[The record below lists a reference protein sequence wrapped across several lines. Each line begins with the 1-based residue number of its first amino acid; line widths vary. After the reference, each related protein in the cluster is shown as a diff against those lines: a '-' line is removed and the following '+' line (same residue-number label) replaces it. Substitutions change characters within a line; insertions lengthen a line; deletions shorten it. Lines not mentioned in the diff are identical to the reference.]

1 MVKRFFGFSI
11 NEIRDMTPVQFNR
24 WAEEMGNIYD
34 LESGQPDERESVE
47 DIRARAMADPAVRVL

>member
-11 NEIRDMTPVQFNR
+11 NEIRDMTPVQFNH